1 MKSRSGNREER
12 ENVISETAD
21 EKEEK
26 EAQREPTAEQREPD
40 LLSVRQRGGLWLET
54 GVRGTPHLRRTESA
68 SVGGIWPESLYLPGM
83 PPDIRQ
89 SSASGSGGRS
99 EPISAGGRAESIR
112 REFSGIK
119 FPGDLWEKLSVR
131 KKKWKITKNVSTCR
145 ALEHTRYMLIRDA
158 QKRTK

>member
-1 MKSRSGNREER
+1 MLFPKPQTKKKRKKHRESLLQNKESRICYLCARG
-12 ENVISETAD
+12 
-21 EKEEK
+21 
-26 EAQREPTAEQREPD
+26 
-40 LLSVRQRGGLWLET
+40 GGLWLET

-83 PPDIRQ
+83 PQDISQ

-112 REFSGIK
+112 REFPGIK